1 MTRAF
6 ATVASD
12 QDSLDPYLVQRISS
26 HGKVLFNRPPRY
38 GEAADPSQAKL
49 EMREL
54 LADVVREGTGRN
66 ARLAFPTGGKTGTT
80 QDFRDAWFIGS
91 APDITIGV
99 WVGNDD
105 DSPMDGVTGGDLP
118 AKIWRDVAMAA
129 EAGHKAARR
138 PSRRQ
143 TEAAQVSQQAP
154 PPPRAM
160 PDLGDAI
167 VGAVTNATRGIVSGL
182 TQPDATPGGDTDA
195 SGAVSGQAQV
205 VDTATLGIDGK
216 QVRLQGVSP
225 TGGRAARA
233 LARYLRNRDVECAPA
248 PGAGGTSTIWRCSVD
263 GDDLAT
269 TILSNGGAE
278 ATADAPA
285 DLAAA
290 QETAQDERLGLW
302 RGRR

>member
-1 MTRAF
+1 MARQPTRRRPSSRCASCSPTSCAKAPG
-6 ATVASD
+6 AT
-12 QDSLDPYLVQRISS
+12 P
-26 HGKVLFNRPPRY
+26 
-38 GEAADPSQAKL
+38 
-49 EMREL
+49 
-54 LADVVREGTGRN
+54 
-66 ARLAFPTGGKTGTT
+66 RLAFPTGGKTGTT

-182 TQPDATPGGDTDA
+182 TQPDAATPDGDTGA
-195 SGAVSGQAQV
+195 AGAVSGQAQV

-216 QVRLQGVSP
+216 QIRLQGVSAE
-225 TGGRAARA
+225 GRTRGARPRA
-233 LARYLRNRDVECAPA
+233 LPA
-248 PGAGGTSTIWRCSVD
+248 PPRRRVLAGARQVRHEH
-263 GDDLAT
+263 DLA
-269 TILSNGGAE
+269 L
-278 ATADAPA
+278 
-285 DLAAA
+285 
-290 QETAQDERLGLW
+290 QRRW
-302 RGRR
+302 R